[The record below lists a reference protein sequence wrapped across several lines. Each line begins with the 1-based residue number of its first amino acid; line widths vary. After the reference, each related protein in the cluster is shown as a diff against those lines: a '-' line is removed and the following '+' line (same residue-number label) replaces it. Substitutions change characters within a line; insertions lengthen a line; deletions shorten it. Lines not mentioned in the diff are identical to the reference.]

1 MLTEI
6 LRRYQSFNPDTGA
19 FDQPRSLRTY
29 AVTLGVNVSTLSI
42 LFADI
47 QAQPSMRTMQA
58 LAHTF
63 PQSIDEIAAA
73 IAAVPDRQHE
83 RVPA

>member
-6 LRRYQSFNPDTGA
+6 LRRYQSYNPETGA

-29 AVTLGVNVSTLSI
+29 AQLLGVNVSTLSI
-42 LFADI
+42 LFSGI
-47 QAQPSMRTMQA
+47 QGQPSLATMQA

-63 PQSIDEIAAA
+63 PSAIDEIAAA
-73 IAAVPDRQHE
+73 LAAPGAEKV
-83 RVPA
+83 AGAA